1 MDFRVFA
8 SESNDRIIVEWNL
21 PALAEEAS
29 EEEQRTERIVVV
41 QMAFLDLRWSLLAT
55 QRSDGMGGSLLVR
68 YVERK
73 PASGE
78 YGRSQG

>member
-8 SESNDRIIVEWNL
+8 SESNDRIIVEWDL
-21 PALAEEAS
+21 PTPVE
-29 EEEQRTERIVVV
+29 EEEQDEEERTERIVVV

-55 QRSDGMGGSLLVR
+55 PRSEGSGGSLLVR

-78 YGRSQG
+78 LCG